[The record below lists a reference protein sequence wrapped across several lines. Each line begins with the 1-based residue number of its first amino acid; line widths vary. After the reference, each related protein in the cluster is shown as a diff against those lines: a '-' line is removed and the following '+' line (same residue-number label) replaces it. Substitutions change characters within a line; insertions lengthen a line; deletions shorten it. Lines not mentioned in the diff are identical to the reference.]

1 MRWVVSVLIFMLLFG
16 CAPMKGA
23 SPKIK
28 LPQNYVES
36 TSHSSQSSYRWWQ
49 RFGNKELDRLV
60 DEALKN
66 NSDIKAAAEKVL
78 EMAAEFSGSSAAL
91 FPSLYANFN
100 AMRQRE
106 NIKNNITGSYERFY
120 SNSFHLSL
128 SASYEIDLWRRLSS
142 SEKAAKAAL
151 LQSIENRTTIVHAVI
166 SDVVDLYLE
175 LSSIKKRL
183 EILKKENAILQK
195 ELQLQKR
202 RYESGI
208 SSLDEFVK
216 AQTALED
223 NRMEI
228 SDLLSQFYDK
238 KNNLMNILERYEDI
252 RITRFFDFRKKAPP
266 VLSDLPSSLLLKRP
280 DIREKL
286 LRVKQ
291 MKFLLKSAHWAR
303 FPQIKL
309 TGSYGNQ
316 SDELKNLLKPE
327 TLLWQIASGITAPIF
342 DAGKLRSVETASLHR
357 YNQAVIDYAKTVLGA
372 FREVQEG
379 LRNNKILLDKRR
391 YAETLLKDSKLQA
404 DIAYNRY
411 KTGLEGLTN
420 LYSAQLNY
428 LKARD
433 LLNQTL
439 LAFYLNRVTL
449 HKALGGKWLDK
460 R

>member
-36 TSHSSQSSYRWWQ
+36 ASHSSQSSYRWWQ

-280 DIREKL
+280 DIRE
-286 LRVKQ
+286 
-291 MKFLLKSAHWAR
+291 FLLKSAHWAR